1 MQVEKLRSLIR
12 ESIQEYIKE
21 IDIAAEGAAM
31 EARITKCEEAITS
44 RETKLENL
52 RNLEEAAGMLDENKV
67 KAMENEIKEL
77 KKAKLKFERLAEKRA
92 AKLAGKDKKKVT
104 IDAKTEE
111 APIDE
116 ADVTAQMEMSNDE
129 MKEEALNESFLKMQ
143 KLAGVITESQYNSKK
158 KALVENQLNENTKHS
173 ELKPLEDILLKNG
186 YKFIGDNIG
195 FSDKATYEK
204 EANKINTYEIS
215 LFKDYLDKYPV
226 RILYFVGED
235 FTFSNGEK
243 MNRGQA
249 DIRYNSIEDAKKD
262 LEGISVINTTKQI

>member
-1 MQVEKLRSLIR
+1 MENSTLRQIIR
-12 ESIQEYIKE
+12 ESIQNYIREIDEVAEVAATEARIRKMEEAIEERKNLINMEGLEETMHKMIDKKKIKE
-21 IDIAAEGAAM
+21 IEKEIKHLEKSLEKYKKQLEKMQNKG
-31 EARITKCEEAITS
+31 KKSEES
-44 RETKLENL
+44 ESEETK
-52 RNLEEAAGMLDENKV
+52 
-67 KAMENEIKEL
+67 
-77 KKAKLKFERLAEKRA
+77 
-92 AKLAGKDKKKVT
+92 
-104 IDAKTEE
+104 
-111 APIDE
+111 
-116 ADVTAQMEMSNDE
+116 EMVDE
-129 MKEEALNESFLKMQ
+129 MAEDIKGNMEENYMEEEKPLNESFLYMQ
-143 KLAGVITESQYNSKK
+143 KLAGVITEAQYKAKK

-186 YKFIGDNIG
+186 YKFIGDDIG

-262 LEGISVINTTKQI
+262 LEGISKINTAKQI

>member
-1 MQVEKLRSLIR
+1 MLDKGKVKELGGEVKALERNLTKLQKQLSKLTSKSEPKAEVVSDGELPADEASVEEL
-12 ESIQEYIKE
+12 
-21 IDIAAEGAAM
+21 D
-31 EARITKCEEAITS
+31 ITS
-44 RETKLENL
+44 EIE
-52 RNLEEAAGMLDENKV
+52 LEEARSRK
-67 KAMENEIKEL
+67 
-77 KKAKLKFERLAEKRA
+77 
-92 AKLAGKDKKKVT
+92 GKDVKKVVKK
-104 IDAKTEE
+104 DEE
-111 APIDE
+111 
-116 ADVTAQMEMSNDE
+116 V
-129 MKEEALNESFLKMQ
+129 LNESFLKMQ
-143 KLAGVITESQYNSKK
+143 KMAGVITEAQYNSKK

-195 FSDKATYEK
+195 FSDKATYKK